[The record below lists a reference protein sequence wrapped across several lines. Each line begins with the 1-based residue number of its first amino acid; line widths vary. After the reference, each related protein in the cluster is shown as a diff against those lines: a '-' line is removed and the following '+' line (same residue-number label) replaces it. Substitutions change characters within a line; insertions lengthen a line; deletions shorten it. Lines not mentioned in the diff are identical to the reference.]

1 MTAGPIFT
9 SLSLCV
15 SFSRKCLRN
24 STGSSTI
31 QFQMTFSATSLTD
44 TPSPPTSPSASR
56 WMMGRTA
63 AQIQDGKNVWA
74 CCMWW
79 RCSARSSS
87 PVPKQQ
93 SHNGLHQKGMYG
105 YFVGYFGVLRRAIK
119 RSMSDKILIHI
130 HEVYGK
136 EGGGLD
142 ENCLV
147 CEFSFLSGIELL
159 ISSHTIFIFHL
170 PVFCHHGN
178 EEILTSKIL
187 KFPTSSPY
195 HL

>member
-1 MTAGPIFT
+1 MLVTAGPIFT

-87 PVPKQQ
+87 PVPKEQ
-93 SHNGLHQKGMYG
+93 SHRGLHQKEMYG
-105 YFVGYFGVLRRAIK
+105 YFVGHFGVLRRAIK
-119 RSMSDKILIHI
+119 RSMLDKILIHI
-130 HEVYGK
+130 HEVCGRR
-136 EGGGLD
+136 E
-142 ENCLV
+142 EEV
-147 CEFSFLSGIELL
+147 VE
-159 ISSHTIFIFHL
+159 SSKRRWGSWWKL
-170 PVFCHHGN
+170 PSMW
-178 EEILTSKIL
+178 I
-187 KFPTSSPY
+187 
-195 HL
+195 

>member
-31 QFQMTFSATSLTD
+31 QFQMTFSATSFTD

-87 PVPKQQ
+87 PVPKQVH
-93 SHNGLHQKGMYG
+93 SALCQKWCMDILVYLMRRSKDQCQIKTLFI
-105 YFVGYFGVLRRAIK
+105 YMKFVG
-119 RSMSDKILIHI
+119 
-130 HEVYGK
+130 
-136 EGGGLD
+136 GGRGW
-142 ENCLV
+142 
-147 CEFSFLSGIELL
+147 
-159 ISSHTIFIFHL
+159 
-170 PVFCHHGN
+170 VF
-178 EEILTSKIL
+178 
-187 KFPTSSPY
+187 
-195 HL
+195 

>member
-1 MTAGPIFT
+1 
-9 SLSLCV
+9 
-15 SFSRKCLRN
+15 
-24 STGSSTI
+24 
-31 QFQMTFSATSLTD
+31 
-44 TPSPPTSPSASR
+44 
-56 WMMGRTA
+56 MGRTA

-93 SHNGLHQKGMYG
+93 SHRGLHQKEMY
-105 YFVGYFGVLRRAIK
+105 GYFGVLRRAIK

-130 HEVYGK
+130 YEVCGRREELNLPK
-136 EGGGLD
+136 EGRGLD

-159 ISSHTIFIFHL
+159 VSPQTVFIFHL
-170 PVFCHHGN
+170 PVFCHPGN
-178 EEILTSKIL
+178 EEILTSKIF

>member
-1 MTAGPIFT
+1 MYSITIFKRKQSLIPEHYQYIKLLKIIQKKFFFARHRTQVCHHQHYKISQRILHLNFFNYLCIILRYKKTSDPRLRIEMRKAGDSRSIFFFFT

-15 SFSRKCLRN
+15 SFSRKCLRK

-93 SHNGLHQKGMYG
+93 SHSGLHQK
-105 YFVGYFGVLRRAIK
+105 
-119 RSMSDKILIHI
+119 
-130 HEVYGK
+130 
-136 EGGGLD
+136 
-142 ENCLV
+142 
-147 CEFSFLSGIELL
+147 
-159 ISSHTIFIFHL
+159 
-170 PVFCHHGN
+170 
-178 EEILTSKIL
+178 
-187 KFPTSSPY
+187 
-195 HL
+195 